1 MVKYGKNKE
10 VLSMNRNMVKRLA
23 AVISK
28 MAFLI
33 ALVSVN
39 TTCIHKYYQEELDE
53 QLDSLRKYSIEENH

>member
-1 MVKYGKNKE
+1 
-10 VLSMNRNMVKRLA
+10 MNRNMVKRLA